1 MLASR
6 VSASTFAFKSRAPV
20 HHIRTARMVCNAS
33 APVSQQ
39 VFTIV
44 GGGRVGQALAEMGP
58 GGDVVVTR
66 GQAVAGPPGPIV
78 VCTRNDDLQAVVD
91 LTPPERR
98 SDLVFIQ
105 NGMLQPWL
113 DERGMGENTQV
124 LVYFAVAKK
133 GDKPT
138 DGKTDV
144 NPEGL
149 TAAYGKH
156 AQAVA
161 DRLHS
166 GGLSC
171 QVLGKDDFKR
181 AMLEKLVWISAFMLV
196 GAKHKASVGQ
206 VEAQHTAEVSE
217 LIRELCSAG
226 AAALGV
232 KLVGGEVERL
242 NAYARSVAHF
252 PTAVK
257 EFPWRNGWFYG
268 LTQKALAAGQP
279 DPCPLHTALLREV
292 GAV

>member
-1 MLASR
+1 MAC
-6 VSASTFAFKSRAPV
+6 SAS
-20 HHIRTARMVCNAS
+20 AS
-33 APVSQQ
+33 QA
-39 VFTIV
+39 FTIV
-44 GGGRVGQALAEMGP
+44 GGGRVGQAIADMGS
-58 GGDVVVTR
+58 GSDVVVGR
-66 GQAVAGPPGPIV
+66 GQRVEGPPGPIV

-91 LTPPERR
+91 ATAPERR
-98 SDLVFIQ
+98 QDLVFIQ

-113 DERGMGENTQV
+113 DARGLGENTQV

-166 GGLSC
+166 AGLSC
-171 QVLGKDDFKR
+171 KVLGKADFQR

-196 GAKHKASVGQ
+196 GAKHKATVGQ
-206 VEAQHTAEVSE
+206 VEVEHKGEMAALISE
-217 LIRELCSAG
+217 LCAAG
-226 AAALGV
+226 AAELGV
-232 KLVGGEVERL
+232 GLAGGEVERL
-242 NAYARSVAHF
+242 LAYARSVAHF

-257 EFPWRNGWFYG
+257 EHHRVKTVY
-268 LTQKALAAGQP
+268 Q
-279 DPCPLHTALLREV
+279 
-292 GAV
+292 